1 MMDSVFEGVAS
12 AFQGVVNGAALLP
25 LLAAFSVEISALL
38 VVRCWP
44 GLCWKTCYRLGGRE
58 GRCLNYAVKS
68 GSVDTMHYTLLCLTI
83 KIVVHIEWGQGGA
96 IRWSPGQ

>member
-1 MMDSVFEGVAS
+1 MGLHF
-12 AFQGVVNGAALLP
+12 FPYWQPFLLKFLHSWLSDVGLVCVGN
-25 LLAAFSVEISALL
+25 LL
-38 VVRCWP
+38 
-44 GLCWKTCYRLGGRE
+44 KLGGRE